1 MRAMILAAG
10 RGQRMR
16 PLTDDLPKPLLR
28 AGRHSLIEYHLFK
41 LAQVGVREV
50 VVNHAWLGDK
60 IEKYLGDGSRYGI
73 KIHYS
78 PEPEGGL
85 ETAGGIIR
93 ALPLLGTEPFWVING
108 DIYTDLDFHALP
120 QKLGSGIDAHLLLVD
135 NPPHHP
141 HGDFAIH
148 NGLLAESEAA
158 QKSYTFSGVGL
169 YRPQFFSKYAAGE
182 ELFLPLR
189 PLLNE
194 AMQQQRISASVFSQR
209 WVDVGTPERLAEL
222 NKELG

>member
-16 PLTDDLPKPLLR
+16 PLTDELPKPLLR

-120 QKLGSGIDAHLLLVD
+120 QQLASGIDAHLLLVD

-141 HGDFAIH
+141 HGDFTIH
-148 NGLLAESEAA
+148 NGLLADSQTNE
-158 QKSYTFSGVGL
+158 KSYTFSGVGL
-169 YRPQFFSKYAAGE
+169 YRPQFFAKYAAGA

-194 AMQQQRISASVFSQR
+194 ALQQQRISASVFSQR